1 MAIKPIRANRPDE
14 PTGRLMDLQDTKH
27 KGDSEG
33 NDKTMMSFMI
43 PVDLKKELKER
54 AACLG
59 TSASRLIV
67 DGVRL
72 RLKQDD

>member
-43 PVDLKKELKER
+43 PVDLKK
-54 AACLG
+54 G
-59 TSASRLIV
+59 T
-67 DGVRL
+67 
-72 RLKQDD
+72 